1 MCNTDL
7 FSLQPP
13 TVVRPVV
20 NAMPRAVTSMG
31 RGPRKRGQPWLV
43 GSPSVCS
50 PWGPLKPWPCLYKIA
65 THNEVK
71 RDKKREKRWFQKS
84 FTFFPS
90 CTQGTWTFKDTQ
102 RSLQKC
108 RQLSVSKPIA
118 ASELQYHTALRLP
131 FLTSVFV
138 CERDTHRKRKRV
150 GEGAKEEILPP
161 PRWDMRRI
169 VFYACWRAFLS
180 SRHKKAAAACYL
192 K

>member
-1 MCNTDL
+1 
-7 FSLQPP
+7 
-13 TVVRPVV
+13 
-20 NAMPRAVTSMG
+20 MPRAVTSMG

-71 RDKKREKRWFQKS
+71 RDKKKRRRKKAGFKRAFS
-84 FTFFPS
+84 FFPS

-102 RSLQKC
+102 RSLQNFLC
-108 RQLSVSKPIA
+108 LSQSLLLSCNIILHY
-118 ASELQYHTALRLP
+118 ASHSWHLCLC
-131 FLTSVFV
+131 V
-138 CERDTHRKRKRV
+138 RDTHRKRKRV

-180 SRHKKAAAACYL
+180 GRL
-192 K
+192 KRWWRPDTRKQQQQRVIWNNAFY